1 MRSRGYV
8 FSSFKRVHAKSDTI
22 ARNSCQASHSLLA
35 AFAAAAGCAA
45 ADGCCCCAGP
55 LALSIGLPQL
65 GSRWRL
71 GPIDDLIGEALD
83 LDIKFTEPALA
94 AAAAAALAEPA
105 LAEPALAAAAAAA
118 TFRRLWQRLSA
129 DSFWPRAS

>member
-8 FSSFKRVHAKSDTI
+8 FSTFKRVHAKSDTI

-45 ADGCCCCAGP
+45 ASGCCCCAGP

-83 LDIKFTEPALA
+83 LDIKFTEPAT
-94 AAAAAALAEPA
+94 
-105 LAEPALAAAAAAA
+105 AAAAAAA